1 MKNLLIEIKELKA
14 MNYSRTDD
22 SFDVVINFD
31 VNGER
36 FTLNKFF
43 KMDKK
48 YELMSLELVNFVK
61 EHVKSKNKSSL
72 ADDFLDSIVVVRY
85 NDMEEVQEKVASFFK
100 RFKDHINNYKS
111 KRYTEGFLTK
121 YSTPDGFSIKIN

>member
-61 EHVKSKNKSSL
+61 PET
-72 ADDFLDSIVVVRY
+72 
-85 NDMEEVQEKVASFFK
+85 SF
-100 RFKDHINNYKS
+100 D
-111 KRYTEGFLTK
+111 
-121 YSTPDGFSIKIN
+121 

>member
-22 SFDVVINFD
+22 SFDVVINFE
-31 VNGER
+31 VNSER
-36 FTLNKFF
+36 STLNKFF

-61 EHVKSKNKSSL
+61 EHVKSKNNSSL
-72 ADDFLDSIVVVRY
+72 TDDFLDSIVVVRY
-85 NDMEEVQEKVASFFK
+85 NDMEEVQEKVANFFK
-100 RFKDHINNYKS
+100 RFKDHINNYK
-111 KRYTEGFLTK
+111 
-121 YSTPDGFSIKIN
+121 